1 MNDFA
6 KAFSGNLDKSVFLN
20 KERNE
25 KSGRE
30 LLEALGKKE
39 NKAKNIDEE
48 ISEMEETLKKLKDR
62 RADERFN
69 AALDALMLK
78 LKEIREGTSNRHAR
92 AHMALTTFSED
103 AFS

>member
-20 KERNE
+20 
-25 KSGRE
+25 RE
-30 LLEALGKKE
+30 PLEALGKKE
-39 NKAKNIDEE
+39 NIDEE